1 MWAGHY
7 GYIEVKQLNALD
19 QQCGTPLNI
28 ADTAVNNNRSINRR
42 GGGFKAKITL
52 NLNTFSDKATGNKV
66 CRVGWGRGLQK
77 SDRVLAL
84 RETSFPIG
92 PK

>member
-1 MWAGHY
+1 MVTLESSSSY
-7 GYIEVKQLNALD
+7 VLD
-19 QQCGTPLNI
+19 QQRGTPLNI

-42 GGGFKAKITL
+42 GGGGGWGFRAKITL
-52 NLNTFSDKATGNKV
+52 ILNRISDKATGNKI
-66 CRVGWGRGLQK
+66 CRVGWGRGLLK